1 MQRRETVVT
10 PAHAGLRLDR
20 FLADVYPD
28 LSRSL
33 AQRLIANGAV
43 WVDGQAV
50 KAASRVTVGQVV
62 SVQVPRPEP
71 IGVVPEPLPLQV
83 IYDDPDLVVID
94 KPAGLVVHPAAGHP
108 RGTLV
113 NALLARY
120 PNLAIGTS
128 LRPGI
133 VHRLDKD
140 TSGLMVVAKNDLAQA
155 SLSCQIKER
164 QVLKEYLALVHGH
177 VRATRGTID
186 APIGRDP
193 RDRKRMA
200 VVASGRMART
210 HFSLKER
217 LAEYDLLDVQLET
230 GRTHQIRVHLASIG
244 HPVAGDQVYGRPDR
258 EIGLERQFL
267 HAFKLGFRLPRTDE
281 YVEFTSPLPAD
292 LEATLERL
300 RQSR

>member
-1 MQRRETVVT
+1 MQRREVVVT
-10 PAHAGLRLDR
+10 SAHAGLRLDR

-33 AQRLIANGAV
+33 VQKLIADGAV
-43 WVDGQAV
+43 LVDAQSV

-62 SVQVPRPEP
+62 SVQIPSPEP
-71 IGVVPEPLPLQV
+71 IGVVPEPIPLQV
-83 IYDDPDLVVID
+83 IYDDPDLAVID
-94 KPAGLVVHPAAGHP
+94 KPAGLVVHPAAGHA

-120 PNLAIGTS
+120 PKLAIGTS

-140 TSGLMVVAKNDLAQA
+140 TSGLMVIAKNDIAQA
-155 SLSCQIKER
+155 SLCGQIKER

-177 VRATRGTID
+177 VQATHGTID

-200 VVASGRMART
+200 LVAGGRMART

-217 LAEYDLLDVQLET
+217 FAEYDLLDVRLET

-244 HPVAGDQVYGRPDR
+244 HPVAGDKVYGRPDR
-258 EIGLERQFL
+258 DIGLERQFL
-267 HAFKLGFRLPRTDE
+267 HAFRLGFRLPRTDE

-300 RQSR
+300 RQPR